1 MNTKKTKKLPKGI
14 GMIIGIVIGLAF
26 GLAYGTFM
34 LGSFIPTPQIG
45 SVLGISMG
53 IGIGIAIGAAL
64 EWRISGAKPSN
75 KAIGII
81 IWLVALLFI
90 LEMASVFLIYYFM
103 RS

>member
-1 MNTKKTKKLPKGI
+1 MSKKSFKLPKGVGMAI
-14 GMIIGIVIGLAF
+14 GVVVGLAM

-34 LGSFIPTPQIG
+34 LGSFIPTPSVG
-45 SVLGISMG
+45 PVLGISMG

-64 EWRISGAKPSN
+64 EWKSRGAKPTNRSIN
-75 KAIGII
+75 II

-103 RS
+103 KA